1 MARPTLQ
8 ELKQAVKKQ
17 TKFLQQI
24 IELKKQGVSLDNHF
38 TKKEQQDIDEMME
51 RFSSELKISTK

>member
-1 MARPTLQ
+1 MAQTTLQ

-24 IELKKQGVSLDNHF
+24 IELKKQGVSLDKHF
-38 TKKEQQDIDEMME
+38 TKKEQQDINDMIS
-51 RFSSELKISTK
+51 RFSSEVK